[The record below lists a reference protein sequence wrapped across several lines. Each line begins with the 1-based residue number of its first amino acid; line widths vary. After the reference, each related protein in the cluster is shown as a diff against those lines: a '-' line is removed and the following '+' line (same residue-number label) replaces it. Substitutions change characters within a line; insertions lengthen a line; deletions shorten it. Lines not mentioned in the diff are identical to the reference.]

1 MLERIKLQIIL
12 KRFLPP
18 EIIHIIEYYYYKL
31 NFNLVIKKITE
42 INIYKKGLYYINLDF
57 LNIRIMEY
65 KCDNCCIDCDK
76 VFKCKLCF
84 DDYCNKCSKTDLFDG
99 ICESCL
105 LLCYDTYIN
114 KKLEENII

>member
-65 KCDNCCIDCDK
+65 KCDNCRIDCDK
-76 VFKCKLCF
+76 VVKCKLCF

>member
-57 LNIRIMEY
+57 LNIRIMEF
-65 KCDNCCIDCDK
+65 KCDNCAIDCDK
-76 VFKCKLCF
+76 VIKCKFCL
-84 DDYCNKCSKTDLFDG
+84 DDYCSKCCKTDLFDG